1 MKWFFLILLIGCIGL
16 YVKFESFRNA
26 VKGIIKC
33 LHGLMTALWKRFLS
47 YLTDKLNVRNG
58 QQIKDLTVEI
68 ENLQSKIDGYQ
79 EQFEKKSKRILD
91 LGNELKQ
98 SKADNAQL
106 ATDKTEINEKLNE
119 LQKIHGYIYTVPKTI
134 SVEFLNQFE
143 EIITLLNNGEEI
155 IKRWYKNTKDK
166 LLVQNISTEYLKYFL
181 SKPENE
187 IKKWHA
193 VVENLRYSIMVDE
206 IKSTLM
212 HEPNDEQRVQALKKM
227 IFYSLYRDY
236 INKILLMMESVR
248 SMCHS
253 ESYDEIG
260 QYIALL
266 IDTLRNFD
274 ITVVYYPL
282 YKEITDFSKVEI
294 INSKEIPDNS
304 IPKDGVIK
312 VHKYAVNSPKL
323 GIAEE
328 KSIIEIKI

>member
-1 MKWFFLILLIGCIGL
+1 
-16 YVKFESFRNA
+16 
-26 VKGIIKC
+26 
-33 LHGLMTALWKRFLS
+33 MTALWKRFLS